1 MIHIPF
7 GSMLVVR
14 SDVWH
19 GGILGGKG
27 NMRFHAAIIV
37 HEDSKE
43 KDELVYGCDNVVAK
57 TTFDNLKVDYKEA
70 KNLLGLRITETLPQ
84 MVKYLKENHIFPQS
98 YYKNLK

>member
-1 MIHIPF
+1 MIYIPF
-7 GSMLVVR
+7 DSMLVVR

-19 GGILGGKG
+19 GGLLGEKGK
-27 NMRFHAAIIV
+27 MRFHAAIIV

-43 KDELVYGCDNVVAK
+43 KDELVYGCNNIAGK
-57 TTFDNLKVDYKEA
+57 RTFDNLKVDYKEA

>member
-1 MIHIPF
+1 M
-7 GSMLVVR
+7 VR
-14 SDVWH
+14 RNYRGD
-19 GGILGGKG
+19 

-57 TTFDNLKVDYKEA
+57 RTFDNLQVEYKEA
-70 KNLLGLRITETLPQ
+70 KVLLRQKVAETLPQ